1 MVKLVGSNVDVVILD
16 VVVFL
21 MVLVVVNVVVLVVD
35 NVEIFVV
42 VSSNKT

>member
-1 MVKLVGSNVDVVILD
+1 MGNLQVSNVAVILD

-21 MVLVVVNVVVLVVD
+21 VVLVVVNVVVLVVD

>member
-21 MVLVVVNVVVLVVD
+21 VVLVVVNVVVLVVD